1 MATKPF
7 IAQILICLHNRGRC
21 FLRAYCQES
30 ICSPSRASL
39 LTGSR
44 PDTIGVVENR
54 AYFRDLNP
62 QIITL
67 PQHFIAHGYN
77 AAYSGKIFH
86 GRMTDEQRLLE
97 L

>member
-1 MATKPF
+1 M
-7 IAQILICLHNRGRC
+7 G
-21 FLRAYCQES
+21 AYCQES

-44 PDTIGVVENR
+44 PDTIGVKEQMNHSLRSILIENNVQT
-54 AYFRDLNP
+54 YFRDLNP

-86 GRMTDEQRLLE
+86 GQIGK
-97 L
+97 